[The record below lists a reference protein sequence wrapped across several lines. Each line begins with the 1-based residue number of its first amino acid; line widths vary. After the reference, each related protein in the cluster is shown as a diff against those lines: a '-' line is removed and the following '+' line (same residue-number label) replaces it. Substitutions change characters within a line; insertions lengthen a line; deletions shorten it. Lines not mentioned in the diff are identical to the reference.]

1 MKCEIGVGELKKLVS
16 AVPRMSGLRGPAWD
30 RALESA
36 VVVQETHGN
45 SVCQRHDNE
54 HFGIV
59 LRGSLV
65 LRVHSPD
72 GRMFNSHKVPVGEM
86 CMLSVAMACGGS
98 PRVSDVIAEGDLLL
112 LRLPSQHLDALLSES
127 PEFRSF
133 TLDSMSS
140 CFGRMLG
147 MVEEVA
153 FERLHTRI
161 EGALREMNEKFETTV
176 IRVTHQEL
184 ANELGSSREVISRL
198 LKQMERDGRLK
209 LGRGV
214 ITLLPAFLNHH

>member
-86 CMLSVAMACGGS
+86 CMLSVAMASNNAWVVPASAARLGFPMSS
-98 PRVSDVIAEGDLLL
+98 PRA
-112 LRLPSQHLDALLSES
+112 
-127 PEFRSF
+127 
-133 TLDSMSS
+133 TCC
-140 CFGRMLG
+140 CFGCPPSIWMRCCRSRPSS
-147 MVEEVA
+147 A
-153 FERLHTRI
+153 RSRSTR
-161 EGALREMNEKFETTV
+161 
-176 IRVTHQEL
+176 
-184 ANELGSSREVISRL
+184 
-198 LKQMERDGRLK
+198 
-209 LGRGV
+209 
-214 ITLLPAFLNHH
+214 